1 MQASVRSPEEII
13 KEAAEALL
21 KFNASKGGRSK
32 SPKKLAAMRRNI
44 KKAWAARRK
53 KSVAA

>member
-1 MQASVRSPEEII
+1 MEAKIVLSDDILKLAAS
-13 KEAAEALL
+13 L
-21 KFNASKGGRSK
+21 NAQKAGRSK
-32 SPKKLAAMRRNI
+32 SPKKLAAMRKNL

>member
-1 MQASVRSPEEII
+1 MNGNSSVNTELV
-13 KEAAEALL
+13 AAVMSTLG
-21 KFNASKGGRSK
+21 KRGGKSK

>member
-1 MQASVRSPEEII
+1 MKTESAVQDQLL
-13 KEAAEALL
+13 AAVMSTLGR
-21 KFNASKGGRSK
+21 NGGKSK

-53 KSVAA
+53 NGSKKLAA